1 MALASQMAAN
11 QPPLLSSPARRLP
24 SASSSNA
31 LLLLQPAAAV
41 LGGRNLRLAPAAG
54 ARRAQLDVAVVVRA
68 SSEAKAAAE
77 TKSGDG
83 GEGAE
88 EEERPYEE
96 YEVTIQKPYGLKFT
110 KGRDGGTYIEAIL
123 PGGVADVTGQF
134 EVGDKVLATS
144 AVFGEEIWPA
154 KGYGQTM
161 YSIRQRVGPLYLKME
176 RRFGKVDGDGD
187 LTEKEIIRFERN
199 SGVVSGR
206 VREIQLQNYTRK
218 MEQKMQREEDLR
230 MGLRLY
236 KDGKYE
242 EALEKFES
250 VLGSKPEPSEAS
262 IASYNVAC
270 SYSKL
275 GRIEAG
281 LSALE
286 EALKA
291 GYEDFKRVRTDP
303 DLANLRKSEEFEPLL
318 KNYDESFINE
328 NAINAIKSLF
338 GLGKN

>member
-1 MALASQMAAN
+1 MALASQVAAN
-11 QPPLLSSPARRLP
+11 QPPPLSSPARRLP
-24 SASSSNA
+24 RASSNA

-41 LGGRNLRLAPAAG
+41 LGGRTALRLRPGG
-54 ARRAQLDVAVVVRA
+54 ARRALDAVVVARA
-68 SSEAKAAAE
+68 SSEAETAE
-77 TKSGDG
+77 AG
-83 GEGAE
+83 GGGGGA

-96 YEVTIQKPYGLKFT
+96 YEVTIEKPYGLKFT
-110 KGRDGGTYIEAIL
+110 KGRDGGTYVEAIQ
-123 PGGVADVTGQF
+123 PGAAADLTGQF

-144 AVFGEEIWPA
+144 SVFGEEIWPA
-154 KGYGQTM
+154 AGYGQTM
-161 YSIRQRVGPLYLKME
+161 YCIRQRIGPLYMKME
-176 RRFGKVDGDGD
+176 RRFGKWDGAGD
-187 LTEKEIIRFERN
+187 LNEKEIIRFERN

-206 VREIQLQNYTRK
+206 VREIQLQNYQRK

-230 MGLRLY
+230 MGLKLY

-250 VLGSKPEPSEAS
+250 VLGSKPEPSEAA

-275 GRIEAG
+275 GRVEAA

-286 EALKA
+286 DALKS
-291 GYEDFKRVRTDP
+291 GYEDFKAVRTDP

-338 GLGKN
+338 GLGNK

>member
-1 MALASQMAAN
+1 MALASQVATN
-11 QPPLLSSPARRLP
+11 QPPPLSSPARRLP
-24 SASSSNA
+24 RASSNA

-41 LGGRNLRLAPAAG
+41 LGGRTLRLRPGG
-54 ARRAQLDVAVVVRA
+54 ARRALDAVVVARA
-68 SSEAKAAAE
+68 SSEAETAE
-77 TKSGDG
+77 AG
-83 GEGAE
+83 GGGGGA

-96 YEVTIQKPYGLKFT
+96 YEVTIEKPYGLKFT
-110 KGRDGGTYIEAIL
+110 KGRDGGTYVEAIQ
-123 PGGVADVTGQF
+123 PGAAADLTGQF

-144 AVFGEEIWPA
+144 SVFGEEIWPA
-154 KGYGQTM
+154 AGYGQTM
-161 YSIRQRVGPLYLKME
+161 YCIRQRIGPLYMKME
-176 RRFGKVDGDGD
+176 RRFGKWDGAGD

-206 VREIQLQNYTRK
+206 VREIQLQNYQRK

-230 MGLRLY
+230 MGLKLY

-250 VLGSKPEPSEAS
+250 VLGSKPEPSEAA

-275 GRIEAG
+275 GRVEAA

-286 EALKA
+286 DALKS
-291 GYEDFKRVRTDP
+291 GYEDFKAVRTDP

-338 GLGKN
+338 GLGNK

>member
-1 MALASQMAAN
+1 MALASQVAAN
-11 QPPLLSSPARRLP
+11 QPPPPPLSSPARRLP
-24 SASSSNA
+24 RASSNA

-41 LGGRNLRLAPAAG
+41 LGGRTALRLRPGG
-54 ARRAQLDVAVVVRA
+54 ARRALDAVVVARA
-68 SSEAKAAAE
+68 SSEAETAE
-77 TKSGDG
+77 AG
-83 GEGAE
+83 GGGGGGA

-96 YEVTIQKPYGLKFT
+96 YEVTIEKPYGLKFT
-110 KGRDGGTYIEAIL
+110 KGRDGGTYVEAIQ
-123 PGGVADVTGQF
+123 PGAAADLTGQF

-144 AVFGEEIWPA
+144 SVFGEEIWPA
-154 KGYGQTM
+154 AGYGQTM
-161 YSIRQRVGPLYLKME
+161 YCIRQRIGPLYMKME
-176 RRFGKVDGDGD
+176 RRFGKWDGAGD

-206 VREIQLQNYTRK
+206 VREIQLQNYQRK

-230 MGLRLY
+230 TGLKLY

-250 VLGSKPEPSEAS
+250 VLGSKPEPSEAA

-275 GRIEAG
+275 GRVEAA

-286 EALKA
+286 DALKS
-291 GYEDFKRVRTDP
+291 GYEDFKAVRTDP

-338 GLGKN
+338 GLGNK